1 MLIDVRAG
9 DTLTMNI
16 VARYCELFKKSGKSP
31 SDFADYALAHFPE
44 LCHDVLNYI
53 GCWPSS
59 EPELAALQR
68 A

>member
-1 MLIDVRAG
+1 
-9 DTLTMNI
+9 MNI
-16 VARYCELFKKSGKSP
+16 VARYCDLFRKSGKTSA
-31 SDFADYALAHFPE
+31 DFADYALAHFPE
-44 LCHDVLNYI
+44 LCHDVLNHI